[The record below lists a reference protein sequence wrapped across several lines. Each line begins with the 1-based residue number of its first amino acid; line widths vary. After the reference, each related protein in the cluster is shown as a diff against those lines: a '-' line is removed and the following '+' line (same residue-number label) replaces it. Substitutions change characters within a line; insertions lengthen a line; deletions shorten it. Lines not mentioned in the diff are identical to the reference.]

1 MATTLG
7 EVMDSIDLLTVEVS
21 ALKKNM
27 TQNSEAIT
35 KLGNLRAEVGAVVQ
49 AGATESVTAIN
60 SGIQNLQ
67 IATNENLQKAVK
79 AVETGVKK
87 NSNDAFSKIDAIA
100 WAGFFILGFALCF
113 LVVQQYTVKL
123 VSDNFHKQIQEL
135 AEEPRKEAEAEA
147 KLIIAEAKK
156 QANTIIENAKKTK

>member
-1 MATTLG
+1 M
-7 EVMDSIDLLTVEVS
+7 E
-21 ALKKNM
+21 
-27 TQNSEAIT
+27 QNSEAIAN
-35 KLGNLRAEVGAVVQ
+35 LGNLREEVEAVVL
-49 AGATESVTAIN
+49 AGARDSVTAIN

-67 IATNENLQKAVK
+67 KATNDNLQKAVK

-156 QANTIIENAKKTK
+156 QANAIIENAKKQNKSQTP